1 MAPKTPRKKRIP
13 AAFGPVLPKNSIRQ
27 FCGPIGRTSNLVTA
41 ERVAGE
47 KPEIPRIRVFHHRA
61 QTGSAEQA
69 RQAVVQDH
77 AAREY
82 R

>member
-1 MAPKTPRKKRIP
+1 V
-13 AAFGPVLPKNSIRQ
+13 AAVLPKNSIRQ
-27 FCGPIGRTSNLVTA
+27 LYQPIGRTPNLVTA
-41 ERVAGE
+41 ERRAWE
-47 KPEIPRIRVFHHRA
+47 KPGIPRFRVFHHRA
-61 QTGSAEQA
+61 QTGGAELT